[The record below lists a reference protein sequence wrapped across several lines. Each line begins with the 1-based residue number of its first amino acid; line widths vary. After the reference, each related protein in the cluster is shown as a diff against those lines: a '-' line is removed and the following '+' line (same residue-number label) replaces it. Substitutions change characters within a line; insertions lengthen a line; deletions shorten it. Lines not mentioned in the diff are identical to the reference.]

1 MMTTIQIQGNISFEQ
16 IQMAIRVLKAMGLR
30 AKVDNKAPNKTT
42 LEAMKEA
49 EKLLKDK
56 SSIGYDNMN
65 KLVEDLYSQ
74 PMKKEKEYIL
84 KFTSH
89 FKKDFKRYR
98 NNKVK
103 SDKIIKVLELLKK
116 GGVNNIPD
124 KMKPHFLIGNYAGHL
139 ECHIEPNLLLIWLQY
154 DEEEN
159 QIVLVRL
166 GSHSEL
172 FGK

>member
-65 KLVEDLYSQ
+65 KLVEDLYS
-74 PMKKEKEYIL
+74 
-84 KFTSH
+84 
-89 FKKDFKRYR
+89 
-98 NNKVK
+98 
-103 SDKIIKVLELLKK
+103 
-116 GGVNNIPD
+116 
-124 KMKPHFLIGNYAGHL
+124 
-139 ECHIEPNLLLIWLQY
+139 
-154 DEEEN
+154 
-159 QIVLVRL
+159 
-166 GSHSEL
+166 
-172 FGK
+172 